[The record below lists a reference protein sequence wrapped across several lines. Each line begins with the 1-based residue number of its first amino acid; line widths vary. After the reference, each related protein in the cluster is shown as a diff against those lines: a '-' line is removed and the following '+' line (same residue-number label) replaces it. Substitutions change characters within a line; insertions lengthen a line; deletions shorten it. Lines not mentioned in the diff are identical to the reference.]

1 LYYKTFHFGSVY
13 MT

>member
-1 LYYKTFHFGSVY
+1 LYYKSFHFGSVY